1 MSPHVRAGLG
11 IALMVLAAFVAGF
24 YYFERVLDIKYW
36 IVDKTLD
43 YYYWLVRAIDVARKP
58 IHEVGRDDDS
68 RVILVPRSA
77 GPVIES
83 PDSKYP
89 QPLTRIPIRST
100 KALAKKH
107 AHQYAERRAGRPLS
121 WKRARQ
127 LLNQWGREEKAPN
140 AQLVDAIAAAKDAG
154 E

>member
-1 MSPHVRAGLG
+1 VRPGLG
-11 IALMVLAAFVAGF
+11 IALMVVAAFVAGF
-24 YYFERVLDIKYW
+24 YYFERVLEIKYW

-43 YYYWLVRAIDVARKP
+43 YYYRLVRAFDVARKP
-58 IHEVGRDDDS
+58 IHKVGRDGDS

-100 KALAKKH
+100 KAAAKKA
-107 AHQYAERRAGRPLS
+107 AHTYAEQRAGRPLS

-127 LLNQWGREEKAPN
+127 LLNQWGREEKAHN
-140 AQLVDAIAAAKDAG
+140 AQLVAAIEAAREAG